1 MYLAAM
7 LVMVSPH
14 VGYGE
19 LVSFSQLGGLVLRTI
34 VVFVGP
40 VGPAV
45 AAEVV
50 PEVLDAV
57 EFRRVR

>member
-1 MYLAAM
+1 MAPSA
-7 LVMVSPH
+7 
-14 VGYGE
+14 
-19 LVSFSQLGGLVLRTI
+19 GGDIEEVV